1 MIDLILKKLA
11 KTSHQ
16 AWLKLTKFY
25 ASCSR
30 SRILHL
36 KGKLSS
42 TTHGDK
48 FVLKF
53 LQALKSL
60 YDQLT
65 FCYATSN
72 EKDLIVH
79 AINGLEKEY
88 KEVMASIQSR
98 GTPIS
103 FEELHD

>member
-11 KTSHQ
+11 KTSHE

-53 LQALKSL
+53 LQTLKSL

-65 FCYATSN
+65 FCYAASN

-79 AINGLEKEY
+79 ALNGLEKEY